1 MFGLE
6 FISKLLKIV
15 DDMCSLKSSHNS
27 FKEKDFDEY
36 KLDHS
41 QRLLNNFLDVALT
54 GISSAF
60 FLRVIILESKN
71 YYLDLIL
78 PFLIMV
84 LILALWVTNKRWK
97 ELKHYFHALVVPI
110 VGLLTARKTI
120 AQNNERF
127 YLNESFASWLI
138 MMMFGGFASTM
149 QWYSVVAINILCYL
163 VYYLMVYRNYG
174 ASGFGNDFYIHMFT
188 TVIFSACLIRMNEV
202 NLRSGFNLLA

>member
-97 ELKHYFHALVVPI
+97 ELKHYFHAVVVPI

-149 QWYSVVAINILCYL
+149 
-163 VYYLMVYRNYG
+163 
-174 ASGFGNDFYIHMFT
+174 
-188 TVIFSACLIRMNEV
+188 
-202 NLRSGFNLLA
+202 